1 MTAYVN
7 LDSEVQLTS
16 MLKVVVNN
24 ASNLPNVDKFSG
36 KSDPY
41 VIVSFQGKWQNLK
54 LFPSGLH
61 V

>member
-7 LDSEVQLTS
+7 LDSEAQLTS

-41 VIVSFQGKWQNLK
+41 VIVSFQGK
-54 LFPSGLH
+54 
-61 V
+61 

>member
-7 LDSEVQLTS
+7 LDSEAQLTS

-41 VIVSFQGKWQNLK
+41 VIVSFQGKWKNLK
-54 LFPSGLH
+54 LLPSGLH